1 MKKQLLAAAFALLP
15 AFVPA
20 LANAHYLW
28 LEQHGAQ
35 MRLYFGE
42 INEVREKSPGRLDE
56 IPAPK
61 VWSGEGAARRDYSA
75 TRTAT
80 HFALAAAGAAA
91 KGAAAK
97 GAAGAPLLASETSIG
112 VKDWTKS
119 GLGIVK
125 PMFYARNAAWP
136 AKAAVAPELAL
147 DIVPVAGRKNTFQVF
162 FNGAPLPKA
171 KVAIVAPNDW
181 TRDEHTDAQG
191 FVTLPTPWRGTYLLE
206 VIHKEAKAGEYE
218 GKPYESLR
226 HRMTLTFTQAGGIS
240 PQGTGGGASLQSHA
254 GMAAQ

>member
-1 MKKQLLAAAFALLP
+1 MKNKLLTLLLLSL
-15 AFVPA
+15 APA

-28 LEQHGAQ
+28 LEQHGAEP
-35 MRLYFGE
+35 RLYFGE

-56 IPAPK
+56 IPGPK

-80 HFALAAAGAAA
+80 HFALAAPG
-91 KGAAAK
+91 K

-136 AKAAVAPELAL
+136 AKAALTPELVL

-162 FNGAPLPKA
+162 FNGAPLAKA

-181 TRDEHTDAQG
+181 TRDERSDAQG

-240 PQGTGGGASLQSHA
+240 TQGTGGGASLQAPA

>member
-1 MKKQLLAAAFALLP
+1 MTKTKLLSAALLALATSLAAAP
-15 AFVPA
+15 
-20 LANAHYLW
+20 ANAHYLW

-35 MRLYFGE
+35 PRLYFGE

-56 IPAPK
+56 IPGPK

-80 HFALAAAGAAA
+80 HFALAAPGAG
-91 KGAAAK
+91 K

-125 PMFYARNAAWP
+125 PMFYARSAAWP
-136 AKAAVAPELAL
+136 AKAALTPELAL

-162 FNGAPLPKA
+162 FNGAPLAKA

-181 TRDEHTDAQG
+181 TRDERSDAQG

-240 PQGTGGGASLQSHA
+240 TQGTGGGASLQAPA

>member
-1 MKKQLLAAAFALLP
+1 
-15 AFVPA
+15 VPA

-56 IPAPK
+56 IPAPQ
-61 VWSGEGAARRDYSA
+61 VWSGEGAARREFGAS
-75 TRTAT
+75 RTAT
-80 HFALAAAGAAA
+80 HFALAAGDGKPAGTA
-91 KGAAAK
+91 
-97 GAAGAPLLASETSIG
+97 LLASETGIE

-119 GLGIVK
+119 GLGLTK
-125 PMFYARNAAWP
+125 PMFYARSAAWP
-136 AKAAVAPELAL
+136 ARAAVAPAL
-147 DIVPVAGRKNTFQVF
+147 TLDLVPVAGRKNTFQVF

-181 TRDEHTDAQG
+181 TRDERSDAGG

-206 VIHKEAKAGEYE
+206 VIHKEDKPGEFE
-218 GKPYESLR
+218 GRKYDSVR
-226 HRMTLTFTQAGGIS
+226 HRMTLTVTQAAGLPI
-240 PQGTGGGASLQSHA
+240 QGTGGGASLA
-254 GMAAQ
+254 PRAAMVGQ